1 VEKKQIQALKTSR
14 AASLLGCPLNLYDQ
28 GRTELIRKMLEVG
41 GQVMV
46 SKHPAKYPSWQYGP
60 DAIPEFA
67 DYEDYLENTPFV
79 PREADEKVSS
89 WQKKVIIVECN
100 EGDEEEI
107 LTRLNYCLKSGL
119 M

>member
-1 VEKKQIQALKTSR
+1 
-14 AASLLGCPLNLYDQ
+14 
-28 GRTELIRKMLEVG
+28 MLEVG